1 MLILR
6 GSSVSIVTRLDG
18 VMIGVLLPRE
28 QYFYFGHSFQTGCR
42 IPPPPTH
49 WLPGVIL
56 LWQVVVEFLRTAR
69 SKKRYFPDLVN
80 PVCIKKI

>member
-18 VMIGVLLPRE
+18 VMIGVLLPTE
-28 QYFYFGHSFQTGCR
+28 QYFYFGHGFQTGCR
-42 IPPPPTH
+42 IPPPQPPTH

-56 LWQVVVEFLRTAR
+56 SALRKFR
-69 SKKRYFPDLVN
+69 LERPDEEVKFAAEQQA
-80 PVCIKKI
+80 VGIA